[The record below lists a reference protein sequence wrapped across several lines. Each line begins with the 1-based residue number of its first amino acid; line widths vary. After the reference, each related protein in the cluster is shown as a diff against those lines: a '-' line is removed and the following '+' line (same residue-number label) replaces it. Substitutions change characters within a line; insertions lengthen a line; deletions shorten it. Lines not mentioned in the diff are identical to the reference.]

1 MVNDDR
7 QSAIRRFVLVSVVGP
22 LLVSAI
28 AVVIQLFALPHVSTQ
43 VAVHWGTDGP
53 DQLGPSW
60 IFPTLTGGLAIGFV
74 VLISLPI
81 TVSFARS
88 PSGQPPTNLRFVTA
102 SLWAVTVFFGTSLT
116 AALYLQR
123 GLEATDPI
131 TGMGVWA
138 GVAVGLGILAAA
150 AGLIAAPGRMPSG
163 QPTLNANV
171 EELNISV
178 GERLVWSR
186 TVPLNVRPR
195 LALWAIAIV
204 STSCAGYVVMMMPIS
219 WWVWMII
226 VAAVFAIVTALAL
239 QHVRVTVSARG
250 LRVYSGIG
258 ITLQSVDS
266 DQIIGAT
273 TRTLPRGV
281 GRGVRFLDDGSRA
294 IVMNP
299 GPVLHVHTKK
309 PGTDLVVSLPNP
321 DEAVTVLRTLV
332 LAPM

>member
-60 IFPTLTGGLAIGFV
+60 IFQTLTGGLAIGFV

-178 GERLVWSR
+178 GERLERETS
-186 TVPLNVRPR
+186 
-195 LALWAIAIV
+195 
-204 STSCAGYVVMMMPIS
+204 SCAMGDRYRLDILRRICSHDDAHFVVGVDDHCRCCLRHCDGTSTPACPCDGERT
-219 WWVWMII
+219 WTPGLLRDRDHF
-226 VAAVFAIVTALAL
+226 AVCGF
-239 QHVRVTVSARG
+239 
-250 LRVYSGIG
+250 
-258 ITLQSVDS
+258 
-266 DQIIGAT
+266 
-273 TRTLPRGV
+273 
-281 GRGVRFLDDGSRA
+281 
-294 IVMNP
+294 
-299 GPVLHVHTKK
+299 
-309 PGTDLVVSLPNP
+309 
-321 DEAVTVLRTLV
+321 
-332 LAPM
+332 